1 MYTVTIGV
9 LDDYSNEAFYSKDRN
24 FSLEKQRV
32 DLKFKNSS
40 QLGKLMPLTTILFNI
55 DKFKK
60 KRSLRYKSD
69 EKINKNR
76 RNKSGA
82 LEEMRMHSFD

>member
-40 QLGKLMPLTTILFNI
+40 QLGKSLTTIL
-55 DKFKK
+55 
-60 KRSLRYKSD
+60 LY
-69 EKINKNR
+69 
-76 RNKSGA
+76 
-82 LEEMRMHSFD
+82 

>member
-32 DLKFKNSS
+32 DQKFKNST
-40 QLGKLMPLTTILFNI
+40 QLGKFSMHFKLIFDHVIEKLIL
-55 DKFKK
+55 KV
-60 KRSLRYKSD
+60 
-69 EKINKNR
+69 
-76 RNKSGA
+76 
-82 LEEMRMHSFD
+82 